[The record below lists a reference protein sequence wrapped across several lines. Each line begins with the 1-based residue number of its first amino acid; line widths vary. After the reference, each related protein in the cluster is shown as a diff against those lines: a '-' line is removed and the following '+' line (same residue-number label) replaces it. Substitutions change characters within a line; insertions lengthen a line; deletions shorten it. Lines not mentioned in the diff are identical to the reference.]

1 MKIKVMKILGAV
13 VTSLVAAVVI
23 ACLLSKPP
31 PLPENDKAAIAQLEK
46 WVPVGTPLADAEHIM
61 EQHGFHG
68 TMNKTGYWCSIS
80 QVIRGVPYYDC
91 SLSFSSFRVPSNI
104 NYRVALFIEND
115 KVKSVD
121 VITVQDG
128 I

>member
-1 MKIKVMKILGAV
+1 MKIFGAV

-23 ACLLSKPP
+23 AYLLSKPP
-31 PLPENDKAAIAQLEK
+31 PLPENEITAKAQVEK
-46 WVPVGTPLADAEHIM
+46 WIPVGTQLADAEHIM

-91 SLSFSSFRVPSNI
+91 SLSFSSFRTGPI

-121 VITVQDG
+121 MTIFEDG